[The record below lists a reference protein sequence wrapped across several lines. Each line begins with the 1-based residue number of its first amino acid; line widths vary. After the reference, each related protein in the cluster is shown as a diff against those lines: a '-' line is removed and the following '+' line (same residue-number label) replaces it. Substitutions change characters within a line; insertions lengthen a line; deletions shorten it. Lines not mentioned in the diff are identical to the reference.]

1 MSESI
6 LVSKREA
13 AKLCAEAAL
22 SENILVSKA
31 ETARLLGVSARTVDN
46 LVIAGELRVRK
57 IGRRSLFSRRELENF
72 ARRDHPT
79 RAPSAAKVD
88 GDGR

>member
-1 MSESI
+1 MSEAI
-6 LVSKREA
+6 LLGKT
-13 AKLCAEAAL
+13 
-22 SENILVSKA
+22 

-46 LVIAGELRVRK
+46 LVSAGELRVRK
-57 IGRRSLFSRRELENF
+57 IGRRSLYSRRELENF

-79 RAPSAAKVD
+79 RAPSASKVD